1 MFSTGGPRPERRP
14 PCAGRSPPRAG
25 EAEFEAQA
33 EVAAAVHAHAS
44 RYSAPSGLS
53 VRLRELTGLPRASGL
68 KWENAVWAAAG
79 ALAASLAIAVGLSVS
94 QKPEIPERELFAIV
108 AREARAEYRRA
119 MLDPRPIQTGSTA
132 LEKILGWFEPHVNFR
147 PRVYFAGGGD
157 TVLEGGRV
165 GYVSGIKVSG
175 FIYRWRGKRVIL
187 IVFPALKNPVW
198 ARLPKKKWLAM
209 KGEAPTAS
217 VWRRGDLIY
226 SVVGDA
232 PVEKMREF
240 SRAITPKSVKF

>member
-1 MFSTGGPRPERRP
+1 
-14 PCAGRSPPRAG
+14 
-25 EAEFEAQA
+25 
-33 EVAAAVHAHAS
+33 
-44 RYSAPSGLS
+44 
-53 VRLRELTGLPRASGL
+53 
-68 KWENAVWAAAG
+68 
-79 ALAASLAIAVGLSVS
+79 
-94 QKPEIPERELFAIV
+94 
-108 AREARAEYRRA
+108 
-119 MLDPRPIQTGSTA
+119 
-132 LEKILGWFEPHVNFR
+132 
-147 PRVYFAGGGD
+147 
-157 TVLEGGRV
+157 
-165 GYVSGIKVSG
+165 VSG

-217 VWRRGDLIY
+217 VWRRGDFIY